1 MNHPQKTTSALSII
15 PLLLV
20 LAGYGQTL
28 TAAESGS
35 PESSIQSGY
44 SYSCWL
50 NGWRKNPKDKSPE
63 ILAIQASAYDF
74 TLNLTDF
81 GKAGFSPNRRP
92 PTGYAEALQSGTDHL
107 QQLPPAELVIEI
119 VQDGKTYRAVSCAAG
134 TDPDP
139 RRLGAAK
146 MWESGRLVQH
156 FELEDLKFQDPTG
169 KTLGCHGNLTFVAWP
184 DSMTFTASLA
194 PDTSA
199 TEAWKDASVRIQLKG
214 KDMDARVEEKIG
226 EASAEKPKDVT
237 LNYQASKTKLPDA
250 HISLNVSSK
259 AGQVFPVAFNP
270 AKNCVVASVSEL
282 KRTFKTGYTD
292 IRDYDEFS
300 ITIDHTGDTEKAVPF
315 LLDLRGAANTTGL
328 CPILCHKDGRPTGIP
343 VQLSK
348 NWHYKPMGD
357 YLMAYA
363 SLPAKPGRTEYLLR
377 VAYGFY
383 GALPSASHAQ
393 LSLVGYSGKGGNG
406 RWDQLA
412 IGCWGE
418 TFCLDMDMSLV
429 NRAVT
434 DVRLLM
440 ARNGKDGKQ
449 WNWTDAAWGGDWL
462 GIAAS
467 SQEKLSFRDLK
478 TAYLAHGPC
487 LTDVRYNGFYGAGR
501 EVALNAR
508 VHTLRTDDYARTFQH
523 LKYTFQKELSA
534 KDSYFFQMGPT
545 SSFVTPKIAY
555 GNRNGL
561 IAEREVSR
569 DLKPNDLFIE
579 TEKLT
584 GEGPWW
590 ITFPGASF
598 TNNRDW
604 GTGSRALI
612 IRSFHAVHGGR
623 TYTNPTISMPVNQVQ
638 KDLGLDLNLH
648 LVAPSE
654 VTTFQPGD
662 SLEMDLEWITLPKVA
677 DDYYGPNEAFRQHL
691 TENPKSWKTTY
702 REAIAND
709 LQVVVNGGKVLNRY
723 PIEIRAESPVVEVSI
738 KGGAGYVPIRFHH
751 LKSINGLA
759 LFEVTEGKEIQ
770 LNQAVHG
777 NDFWQVDFDEADKT
791 YQMTYN
797 LPLDGKRESTWRLK
811 TASEA
816 K

>member
-1 MNHPQKTTSALSII
+1 MTNPPKTRSALSI
-15 PLLLV
+15 LLSLLV
-20 LAGYGQTL
+20 CSGCGQALSAGQ
-28 TAAESGS
+28 SGS
-35 PESSIQSGY
+35 DQLPNTSGY

-92 PTGYAEALQSGTDHL
+92 PTGYAEALRSGTDHL
-107 QQLPPAELVIEI
+107 QQLAPAELIIEI
-119 VQDGKTYRAVSCAAG
+119 IGNGKTYRAVSCAAG

-156 FELEDLKFQDPTG
+156 FELENLKCQESTG
-169 KTLGCHGNLTFVAWP
+169 ETLDCEANLTLVAWP
-184 DSMTFTASLA
+184 DSLTITASLA
-194 PDTSA
+194 TNNPA
-199 TEAWKDASVRIQLKG
+199 AEVWKDALVRIRLKG
-214 KDMDARVEEKIG
+214 TEIDAEVEEKIAG
-226 EASAEKPKDVT
+226 TPVEKTKVVT
-237 LNYQASKTKLPDA
+237 LNYQLSGITRPHPGL
-250 HISLNVSSK
+250 SLKVSSA
-259 AGQVFPVAFNP
+259 AGQVFPVALDP
-270 AKNCVVASVSEL
+270 VKNCWVASVSAL
-282 KRTFKTGYTD
+282 KRTFKTGNTD

-300 ITIDHTGDTEKAVPF
+300 ITIDHPGNTEKAIPF
-315 LLDLRGAANTTGL
+315 LLDLRGPANITGL

-348 NWHYKPMGD
+348 NWHYPTMGT

-363 SLPAKPGRTEYLLR
+363 SLPAKPGRNEYLLR

-383 GALPSASHAQ
+383 GTLPSASHAQ
-393 LSLVGYSGKGGNG
+393 LSLIGYSGKGGNG

-418 TFCLDMDMSLV
+418 TFCLDVDMSLV

-434 DVRLLM
+434 DVRMLM
-440 ARNGKDGKQ
+440 ARNGKEGKQ
-449 WNWTDAAWGGDWL
+449 WEWTNGGWGGDWL

-467 SQEKLSFRDLK
+467 SQEKLLFRDMK

-501 EVALNAR
+501 EVALDAR
-508 VHTLRTDDYARTFQH
+508 VHTLRTDDHARTFHH

-545 SSFVTPKIAY
+545 GSFVTPKIAY
-555 GNRNGL
+555 GNRDGL
-561 IAEREVSR
+561 ISEREVPAN
-569 DLKPNDLFIE
+569 LKPNDLFIE
-579 TEKLT
+579 TETLT

-612 IRSFHAVHGGR
+612 IRSFHAIHGGR

-648 LVAPSE
+648 LVPPSE
-654 VTTFQPGD
+654 VITFQPGD
-662 SLEMDLEWITLPKVA
+662 SLEIDVEWITLPKVV
-677 DDYYGPNEAFRQHL
+677 DDYYGPNQSFRQHL
-691 TENPKSWKTTY
+691 AENPKSWKTTY
-702 REAIAND
+702 REATAND
-709 LQVVVNGGKVLNRY
+709 LQVVANGGKVLNRY
-723 PIEIRAESPVVEVSI
+723 PIEIRAESSVVEVAI

-759 LFEVTEGKEIQ
+759 LFEVTDGKEIQ
-770 LNQAVHG
+770 LNQAVRG

-811 TASEA
+811 TMSEA

>member
-1 MNHPQKTTSALSII
+1 MFA
-15 PLLLV
+15 
-20 LAGYGQTL
+20 LAGFGQT
-28 TAAESGS
+28 TNAAESGS
-35 PESSIQSGY
+35 PESSVQSGY

-74 TLNLTDF
+74 TMNLTDF
-81 GKAGFSPNRRP
+81 GKAGFSANHRP
-92 PTGYAEALQSGTDHL
+92 PTGYAEALKSGTDHL
-107 QQLPPAELVIEI
+107 HHLPTAELVIEI

-139 RRLGAAK
+139 RRLAAAK

-169 KTLGCHGNLTFVAWP
+169 KTLGCHGSLTFVAWP

-226 EASAEKPKDVT
+226 EASAEKPKAVT
-237 LNYQASKTKLPDA
+237 LNYQTSKTKLPDA

-270 AKNCVVASVSEL
+270 AKNCLIASVSEL

-300 ITIDHTGDTEKAVPF
+300 ITIDHSGDTEKAVPF
-315 LLDLRGAANTTGL
+315 LFDFRDTANITGL
-328 CPILCHKDGRPTGIP
+328 CPVLCHKDGRPTGIP

-348 NWHYKPMGD
+348 NWHYPVMGE

-383 GALPSASHAQ
+383 GTLPSASHAQ
-393 LSLVGYSGKGGNG
+393 LSLVGYTGKGGNG

-412 IGCWGE
+412 IGCFGE

-429 NRAVT
+429 NRSVT

-440 ARNGKDGKQ
+440 ARKGKDGRQ

-462 GIAAS
+462 GISPS
-467 SQEKLSFRDLK
+467 SAEKLLFSDIK

-487 LTDVRYNGFYGAGR
+487 LTDVRYTGFYGAGR
-501 EVALNAR
+501 EVALDAR
-508 VHTLRTDDYARTFQH
+508 VHTLRTDDYARTFHH
-523 LKYTFQKELSA
+523 LKYTFEKELSA

-545 SSFVTPKIAY
+545 PSFVTPKIAY
-555 GNRNGL
+555 GNRDGL
-561 IAEREVSR
+561 ISEREVSSN
-569 DLKPNDLFIE
+569 LKPNDLFIE
-579 TEKLT
+579 TETLT

-590 ITFPGASF
+590 ITFPGASLIS
-598 TNNRDW
+598 NPPV

-612 IRSFHAVHGGR
+612 IRSYHAIHGGKK
-623 TYTNPTISMPVNQVQ
+623 YTNPTISMPVNEVH

-654 VTTFQPGD
+654 VTKFQPGD
-662 SLEMDLEWITLPKVA
+662 SLEMDLEWITLPNVA

-709 LQVVVNGGKVLNRY
+709 LQVVVNGGMMLNRY

-738 KGGAGYVPIRFHH
+738 KGGVGYIPIRFHH

-759 LFEVTEGKEIQ
+759 LFEVTDGKEIQ

-791 YQMTYN
+791 YQITYN

-811 TASEA
+811 TMSEA

>member
-1 MNHPQKTTSALSII
+1 MTNPLKTTSALSI
-15 PLLLV
+15 LLSLLV
-20 LAGYGQTL
+20 CSGYGQAL
-28 TAAESGS
+28 SAAQSGS
-35 PESSIQSGY
+35 DQLPNDSGY

-50 NGWRKNPKDKSPE
+50 NGWRKNSKDKSPE

-107 QQLPPAELVIEI
+107 HRLPTAELIIEI
-119 VQDGKTYRAVSCAAG
+119 IGNGKTYRAVNCAAG

-156 FELEDLKFQDPTG
+156 FELENLKFQESTG
-169 KTLGCHGNLTFVAWP
+169 EILDCVANLTLVAWP
-184 DSMTFTASLA
+184 DSLNLTVSF
-194 PDTSA
+194 A
-199 TEAWKDASVRIQLKG
+199 TNNPAAEVWKDALVRIHLKG
-214 KDMDARVEEKIG
+214 QEIDVKTEGKIG
-226 EASAEKPKDVT
+226 DASADKPKSVT
-237 LNYQASKTKLPDA
+237 LNYQVPETRMPDPN
-250 HISLNVSSK
+250 ISLNLSSK

-270 AKNCVVASVSEL
+270 AKNCVVASVSSL

-348 NWHYKPMGD
+348 NWHYQPMGD

-434 DVRLLM
+434 DVRMLM

-449 WNWTDAAWGGDWL
+449 WEWTDGGWGGDWL
-462 GIAAS
+462 GISPS
-467 SQEKLSFRDLK
+467 SQEKLLFRDMK

-501 EVALNAR
+501 EVALDAR
-508 VHTLRTDDYARTFQH
+508 VHTLRTDDHARTFHH

-534 KDSYFFQMGPT
+534 KDSYFFQMGP
-545 SSFVTPKIAY
+545 SGSFVTPKIAY
-555 GNRNGL
+555 GNRDGL
-561 IAEREVSR
+561 IAEREVPGN
-569 DLKPNDLFIE
+569 LKPNDLFIE
-579 TEKLT
+579 TETLT

-598 TNNRDW
+598 THNRDW

-612 IRSFHAVHGGR
+612 IRSFHAIHGGR

-648 LVAPSE
+648 LVPPCE

-662 SLEMDLEWITLPKVA
+662 SLEIDVEWITLPKVV
-677 DDYYGPNEAFRQHL
+677 DDYYGPNQSFREHL
-691 TENPKSWKTTY
+691 AENPKSWKTTY
-702 REAIAND
+702 REATAND
-709 LQVVVNGGKVLNRY
+709 LQVVANGGKVLNRY
-723 PIEIRAESPVVEVSI
+723 PIEIRAESPVVEVAI

-751 LKSINGLA
+751 LKSINDLA
-759 LFEVTEGKEIQ
+759 LFEVTDGKEIQ

-791 YQMTYN
+791 YQMSYN

-811 TASEA
+811 SMSEA